1 MKSLIAIALLSLGL
15 ASAPQATES
24 AAGDGLAAYEQ
35 VKSITAFRGP
45 HSWSV
50 IDDDTLIVWA
60 NAFDPYLVEL
70 KYPSHDLRF
79 ARAIGITQFGSQI
92 HANSDAIHV
101 RGFRYPI
108 GRIYRLSRE
117 QAKELREATRHS

>member
-1 MKSLIAIALLSLGL
+1 MKSSIAIVLLGLGL
-15 ASAPQATES
+15 ASAPQASES

-45 HSWSV
+45 YSWSV

-70 KYPSHDLRF
+70 KQPSQNLRF
-79 ARAIGITQFGSQI
+79 ALAIGITQFGSQI
-92 HANSDAIHV
+92 HADTDAIQV

-108 GRIYRLSRE
+108 GGIYRLSRE
-117 QAKELREATRHS
+117 QAKELRQDARGS